1 MCNLL
6 LVLDNS
12 AINRLGREASNKLT
26 VQDRIDMEKVDLEYE
41 YITEIQDASPDIDMG
56 IDMIK
61 RGEH

>member
-1 MCNLL
+1 

>member
-12 AINRLGREASNKLT
+12 AIDRLGREASNKLT
-26 VQDRIDMEKVDLEYE
+26 VQDRIDMEKVNLEYE